1 MDILKKYL
9 KNIVPEGFWLL
20 NEIIFLLIFNAIF
33 YLVADNYFCWNPR
46 GINWYDIVLFSV
58 IEAIFFRIWWYLV
71 VIKNL

>member
-9 KNIVPEGFWLL
+9 KNIVPEAFWLL
-20 NEIIFLLIFNAIF
+20 NEIIVLLIFNTIF
-33 YLVADNYFCWNPR
+33 YLVADNYFGWNPR

-71 VIKNL
+71 VIKKL

>member
-9 KNIVPEGFWLL
+9 KNIVPETFWIL
-20 NEIIFLLIFNAIF
+20 NEIIVLLIFNAIF
-33 YLVADNYFCWNPR
+33 YLVADNYFSWNPR

-71 VIKNL
+71 VIKKM